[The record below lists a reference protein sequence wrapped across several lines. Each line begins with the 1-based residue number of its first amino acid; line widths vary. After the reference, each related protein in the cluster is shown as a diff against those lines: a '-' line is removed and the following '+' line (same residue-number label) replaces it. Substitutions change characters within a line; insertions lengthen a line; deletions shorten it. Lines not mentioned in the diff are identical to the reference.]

1 MAGAHPRV
9 GVLVGGVWLALR
21 EGLTDDDVDEVRLV
35 DLDPAVTDL
44 ARTFEPISSLNRHSF
59 DDPRV
64 ARTSADAFTWVR
76 DNNDSERFDA
86 IIVDFPD
93 PDSTATAKLYS
104 QELYAMQIGR
114 ASCRERVCQYV

>member
-1 MAGAHPRV
+1 MAGAHRR
-9 GVLVGGVWLALR
+9 VLVLGGGDGLVLR
-21 EGLTDDDVDEVRLV
+21 EVLKYDDVDEVRLV

-64 ARTSADAFTWVR
+64 ARTSADAFPWVR

-86 IIVDFPD
+86 TIVHFPD
-93 PDSTATAKLYS
+93 PDSTAPATPDS
-104 QELYAMQIGR
+104 QRLSAPPR
-114 ASCRERVCQYV
+114 PHPP

>member
-1 MAGAHPRV
+1 MAGAHRR
-9 GVLVGGVWLALR
+9 VLVLGGGDGLALR
-21 EGLTDDDVDEVRLV
+21 EVLKYDDVDEVRLV

-76 DNNDSERFDA
+76 DNND
-86 IIVDFPD
+86 
-93 PDSTATAKLYS
+93 
-104 QELYAMQIGR
+104 
-114 ASCRERVCQYV
+114 RERSEERRVGNGCVSPVRSRWSPIH